1 MTNIPALT
9 AASFEI
15 ASTLADLPEILRSD
29 PNQALLT
36 IESHLDLPALQGRM
50 RELLRVWAA
59 SPFAMLICVRE
70 PTLLSRLLNSGDLD
84 RVYRD
89 IEWNERIG
97 EPLTTI
103 DSETRLMKALRLL
116 RRREM
121 LRIVWRDITGVA
133 TLNETL
139 MDLSNLA
146 QSCVEMALQWCYR
159 EGCQRF
165 GTPLNTAGE
174 AQPMVVLG
182 MGKLGGHELNF
193 SSDID
198 LIFTFAEV
206 GATDGIRPLD
216 NSQFFI
222 RLGQRLIKILSEI
235 TSDGFVF
242 RVDMRL
248 RPFGE
253 AGPLAIS
260 FNAMEDYYQQ
270 HGRDWE
276 RYALI
281 KARVVAGDRKA
292 GDELLARLRPFVYR
306 RYLDYGAFEALRKM
320 KALIN
325 AEIKRRRM
333 GDNIKLGAGGIR
345 EVEFIGQAFQL
356 IRGGRDTTL
365 QIRPL
370 QDVLRRLEERQQLPS
385 HVVGKLL
392 AAYQFLRRTEN
403 RLQMI
408 ADQQTHVLPKDELQ
422 RTRLAFAMGYA
433 DWETFRKQLDLHRKQ
448 VREQF
453 EGVFATPQVEF
464 PAEGKDETGT
474 LLLKLWLGMLDEL
487 QATAVLKQAG
497 FRQPEQA
504 YFTLLKYNNSQVY
517 RLKSALGRER
527 MDRLMPLLLAA
538 VGQSSQ
544 PDVVLPRLLSLTEA
558 IVRRSVYI
566 ALLAEHPL
574 ALSQLVKLSSA
585 SPWISQYLCRH
596 PVLLDELLDPRRLYA
611 PLNRK
616 ELSAHLRDELSH
628 VNSMDLEAL
637 MDRVRYF
644 KHANVLRVAA
654 ADVMGVL
661 PLMKVSDQ
669 LSWIAETVVE
679 ESLAIC
685 HRQLV
690 TKHGQPRCVFEEKE
704 IQPGFVVV
712 GYGKLGGLEL
722 GYGSDLDIVFLHD
735 SAGNQQWTRGEQS
748 IANAVFFVRLG
759 RRMIQFLTA
768 LTPAGK
774 LYDVDSRLRP
784 SGASGMLVSSL
795 QTFDDYQHNQAWTW
809 EHQALVRARA
819 VAGDPQLVERFGVI
833 RREVLC
839 LQRATQAL
847 RQDVRGM
854 RLKMWEQI
862 ATPSGDQFDLKK
874 DPGGIIDIEF
884 MVQYQ
889 VLANAHQHLCLAEY
903 TDNNRILEALENCGI
918 LIAQDA
924 QSMREIYRI
933 FRDRAHELSLQGEPS
948 IVNRSEFSL
957 ESAEIKRLWR
967 VMLDAA

>member
-1 MTNIPALT
+1 
-9 AASFEI
+9 
-15 ASTLADLPEILRSD
+15 
-29 PNQALLT
+29 
-36 IESHLDLPALQGRM
+36 
-50 RELLRVWAA
+50 
-59 SPFAMLICVRE
+59 
-70 PTLLSRLLNSGDLD
+70 
-84 RVYRD
+84 
-89 IEWNERIG
+89 
-97 EPLTTI
+97 
-103 DSETRLMKALRLL
+103 
-116 RRREM
+116 
-121 LRIVWRDITGVA
+121 
-133 TLNETL
+133 
-139 MDLSNLA
+139 
-146 QSCVEMALQWCYR
+146 
-159 EGCQRF
+159 
-165 GTPLNTAGE
+165 
-174 AQPMVVLG
+174 MVVLG

-198 LIFTFAEV
+198 LIFTFPEE
-206 GATDGIRPLD
+206 GATEANRPLD

-222 RLGQRLIKILSEI
+222 RLGQKLIKVLSEI
-235 TSDGFVF
+235 TADGFVF

-260 FNAMEDYYQQ
+260 FNAMEEYYQQ

-281 KARVVAGDRKA
+281 KARVVAGDQQS
-292 GDELLARLRPFVYR
+292 GDKLLARLRPFVYR

-345 EVEFIGQAFQL
+345 EIEFIAQAFQL
-356 IRGGRDTTL
+356 IRGGRDTSL

-370 QDVLRRLEERQQLPS
+370 QDVLHRLEERQQLPS
-385 HVVGKLL
+385 HVVDKLL
-392 AAYQFLRRTEN
+392 AAYRFLRVTEN

-422 RTRLAFAMGYA
+422 RARLAFAMGYA
-433 DWETFRKQLDLHRKQ
+433 DWEAFLKQLDFHRKQ

-453 EGVFATPQVEF
+453 EGVFATPQVESS
-464 PAEGKDETGT
+464 AEGNDETGT
-474 LLLKLWLGMLDEL
+474 LMLKLWLGMLDEPHAYTL
-487 QATAVLKQAG
+487 LERVG

-504 YFTLLKYNNSQVY
+504 YSALLKYRNSHVY
-517 RLKSALGRER
+517 RLKNALGRER
-527 MDRLMPLLLAA
+527 MDRLMPLLIAA
-538 VGQSSQ
+538 VGQSSG
-544 PDVVLPRLLSLTEA
+544 PDSVLPRLLSLTEA

-574 ALSQLVKLSSA
+574 ALSQLVKLSAA
-585 SPWISQYLCRH
+585 SPWISQYLSRH

-611 PLNRK
+611 PLNRRQ
-616 ELSAHLRDELSH
+616 LSAHLRDELSH
-628 VNSMDLEAL
+628 VHSMDLEAL

-661 PLMKVSDQ
+661 PLMTVSDQ
-669 LSWIAETVVE
+669 LSWIAEAVLE
-679 ESLAIC
+679 ESLTIC
-685 HRQLV
+685 HRQLA
-690 TKHGQPRCVFEEKE
+690 TKHGQPRCVIGEKE
-704 IQPGFVVV
+704 IQPGFIVV

-722 GYGSDLDIVFLHD
+722 GYGSDLDIVFLHNSQGD
-735 SAGNQQWTRGEQS
+735 QQWTQGERS

-768 LTPAGK
+768 LTPAGQ
-774 LYDVDSRLRP
+774 LYAVDSRLRP

-795 QTFDDYQHNQAWTW
+795 QAFDEYQHNQAWTW

-819 VAGDPQLVERFGVI
+819 VAGDPRLVERFGAI

-839 LQRATQAL
+839 LKRDTQAL
-847 RQDVRGM
+847 RHDVREM
-854 RLKMWEQI
+854 RLRMWEQVT
-862 ATPSGDQFDLKK
+862 ARSEERFDLKK

-884 MVQYQ
+884 MVQYY
-889 VLANAHQHLCLAEY
+889 VLANAHQHPCLADY
-903 TDNNRILEALENCGI
+903 TDNNRILEGLENCG
-918 LIAQDA
+918 LLLAQDA
-924 QSMREIYRI
+924 QSMREVYRI
-933 FRDRAHELSLQGEPS
+933 FRDRAHALSLQGEPS
-948 IVNRSEFSL
+948 IVNRSEFIF

-967 VMLDAA
+967 ATLDPA